1 MFKKVENCGQGFDHD
16 VYSDNKQGNY
26 QSSNPVIRI
35 TYISH
40 TKKKKFSNELNSNS
54 K

>member
-1 MFKKVENCGQGFDHD
+1 MFKKVENSGQGFDHD

-35 TYISH
+35 TYISQN
-40 TKKKKFSNELNSNS
+40 TYKIKSDQMN
-54 K
+54 